1 MNPRT
6 LWTLGLV
13 GLLVVL
19 LAAINF
25 VNLMTARAAQRAIEV
40 GVRKSAGARRTD
52 LIAQFLG
59 EACLYVL
66 VAVLLA
72 MAMVELALPAFNA
85 MLSTGDELASGGHR
99 DLPVLAR
106 TDASSGLAA
115 RGAACWACSLA
126 PIRRS

>member
-1 MNPRT
+1 MSPTINPRT

-52 LIAQFLG
+52 LIAQFLAAKP
-59 EACLYVL
+59 AC
-66 VAVLLA
+66 
-72 MAMVELALPAFNA
+72 MC
-85 MLSTGDELASGGHR
+85 LSRYSWPWR
-99 DLPVLAR
+99 W
-106 TDASSGLAA
+106 SSS
-115 RGAACWACSLA
+115 RCRPSTPW
-126 PIRRS
+126 